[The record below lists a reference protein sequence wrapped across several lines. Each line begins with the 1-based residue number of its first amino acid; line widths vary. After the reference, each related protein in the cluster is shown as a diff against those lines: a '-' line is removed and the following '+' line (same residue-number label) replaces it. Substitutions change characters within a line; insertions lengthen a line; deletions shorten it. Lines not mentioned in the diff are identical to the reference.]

1 VGGVWSVRGACP
13 SEIRNQLA
21 RKRKKDHNRTLSQ
34 KIGCFFFPFY
44 LFLWR
49 FFSLDYVLLF
59 FFSIRLSLSRKAV
72 ARIVADEEAQM
83 FFCLVCD

>member
-1 VGGVWSVRGACP
+1 
-13 SEIRNQLA
+13 
-21 RKRKKDHNRTLSQ
+21 
-34 KIGCFFFPFY
+34 
-44 LFLWR
+44 
-49 FFSLDYVLLF
+49 LLF